1 MPSSGNIRQ
10 FIFDLSFLNKKSF
23 QPQSD
28 KIIQLTKE
36 YLITV
41 LEEVFEEYDAL
52 DNIIIEKLELD
63 LGQIDLKNPAL
74 FIDNF
79 RKQLIKALEVKNQS
93 LATELIDKEENAIL
107 FFIEKGYYPW
117 WVSSF
122 TSFNKLFTNLSN
134 SFQFSDHLI
143 AVITS
148 NQRFYYRLMN
158 ALDTNS
164 KKIFHRKILQSKAN
178 LFEPSISFFS
188 FIANESSLKSSLT
201 YQDAVKEIEFYFIKN
216 SVLFKG
222 GVSAFFFEM
231 FKHFSNYFSLSFSE
245 LFSEVSQKL
254 STFQTHSM
262 IEEFFVDETKKIKES
277 SQDFKKGERISVD
290 SFTANWN
297 QTQKPI
303 SLVIQFLEEGIKA
316 SSYTIISEYKRLL
329 DVFLDEKSKDLILY
343 LSSEAFYSAQIKLER
358 LVSLLSEKNYK
369 QLINLFKT
377 NETEKLF
384 NQVDSIFS
392 DKTFLQN
399 LSIYKNTAHLEYSY
413 KKALLSNL
421 FKSNSSQNFI
431 KNFITDYSSQ
441 IAITKEELIFEIYK
455 IGEKSKF
462 REPTEQI
469 IERIY
474 ASTEPITLTSSSL
487 KTDLNIEP
495 NSHSILFEL
504 HFTIFKK
511 ESYFNTVFKTKN
523 DFLEFI
529 FKSAT
534 YNKNSSLEDTLIHLY
549 TELQSVLDVELKT
562 LVVKAIEGLLT
573 EEYPSWQLLMD
584 SLIVRLLKEAKKSSQ
599 EALLRELI
607 LKLLTRLPKSK
618 GTLENL
624 IGHSLFIELMSIDGY
639 KLLFRSIN
647 SEYQN
652 ELEKLIT
659 QIDDKNVKLYTALLY
674 EVALHLLISKGSQ
687 SKASDFHE
695 DLVQSINSNYHFILA
710 NEEKYTSQEE
720 TLAAFV
726 VKNLKNDS
734 ATTQEFF
741 IGKPSFL
748 KYLSQEVL
756 STIFT
761 AVKKESSLDIIKL
774 IDSVF
779 RTTGV
784 VDTNQRRLSVQ
795 KEAVKLLFS
804 KGMNQ
809 TPEDFYEDLL
819 EAFFESTPPDALPIS
834 ALKVQKESRIKLIV
848 NHLKNLPDSRK
859 ALKKLLGL
867 PASLRLMQSEFLSS
881 LFLALKKESRL
892 DVSNLIEK
900 VIRTA
905 EVSDK
910 EELKLSIQ
918 KRAVELLVS
927 KGLNQTSESV
937 YEILLETFSQSEA
950 SENLAL
956 PAEKIQKENTIELI
970 INHLKNLP
978 NSRNTLENFLA
989 LPSYLKLVSHDFL
1002 SSLFLALKKET
1013 NLDLPKLIARVLNRI
1028 EDVNKNQYTLPIQKV
1043 ALDIL
1048 ISGGLKRASDAFLEE
1063 FIERLIKKYPL
1074 IFSSK
1079 TKKRI
1084 DKKGKEDSLLISIIN
1099 RFKEAQQTKY
1109 TPKDSSLEIEKF
1121 NSLLRLKQS
1130 IQENSIAANIE
1141 KDVFNFNPDLYDI
1154 IASPENLIEF
1164 LNSSFH
1170 DHELIMSFSEIS
1182 FEKEFEMDIKQ
1193 KIDSKNDTIFLF
1205 EDNLIRIQKKYNLVA
1220 LDLKSFQVILR
1231 THLLRKIGA
1240 VPVLSDFSIAM
1251 FTIDFFENLRKENY
1265 INYQQLLSFLRLKNV
1280 QPEEGVIFKA
1290 LTIFNTKSVF
1300 SITNPKLK
1308 NEMFFKDLVFYYL
1321 THNDLPSWSPIENFE
1336 EEDVI
1341 LFFKKTIQLEDKQF
1355 LSKLLG
1361 TPELIEKLTFLV
1373 SKIDSKA
1380 QLQFIRLIS
1389 LSSSRFNISLLI
1401 QKMVAILENSKL
1413 STTVSNQTF
1422 IVNLILSRSLWQTAS
1437 LITFIEKIYSSVFK
1451 QTKFSKNKVLELL
1464 AEDFNIPQKLYRLEK
1479 KPTLSK
1485 EERSELLKYYVETK
1499 SFPDNLKIYK
1509 KELEVQLKDLLA
1521 KDDFILLDTLIEY
1534 SQRFTEMEQLLSL
1547 IPIQRV
1553 FDVVTKNI
1561 FSEHSISMLLGTSL
1575 SASWSKDKRIDQQAK
1590 IIAVILFN
1598 FKQQVT
1604 SKTVATFLKEFQR
1617 IDEKKFNDFKTSFL
1631 EDMTKIKSTLTENEE
1646 VIAAVITSSSAD
1658 IPKEEKLSF
1667 DLSLIDYYLEI
1678 GSVSFENKSLTK
1690 TELFDILIS
1699 SLEQDR
1705 LTTKKMIFEWA
1716 KAMVKL
1722 KRLIALIPSSKRALF
1737 IEIIHPDLFKNIQLF
1752 SSSLVQLFS
1761 VSIEEVLKVQDEKEF
1776 DVLLLRFWSQN
1787 NIFIDSSFEIIL
1799 PLFNSFLINRKMS
1812 EKEFF
1817 QIYFEEEKEFPLEI
1831 DNFIKTLK
1839 KKYDNQRNRLSQE
1852 LGSAKE
1858 EELED
1863 ELEDSDSIVIQNAG
1877 LVLLWPFLFRL
1888 FDKCGL
1894 LMERKFKDD
1903 ISIQKAILMMQYLVT
1918 GSLEIKENDLVL
1930 NKILCGVPKNS
1941 LVDVTLEISAV
1952 ELEICDSLLKGVL
1965 QNWKKLGNSSVATL
1979 RETFLIREGV
1989 LAPVELDYNLS
2000 VVKGTFDMLIETVP
2014 WNISMIQTAF
2024 MKNRI
2029 NVDWKKQ

>member
-277 SQDFKKGERISVD
+277 SQDFKKGERIPLD
-290 SFTANWN
+290 SLTANWN

-392 DKTFLQN
+392 DNTFLQN

-549 TELQSVLDVELKT
+549 TELQSVLDVDLKT

-573 EEYPSWQLLMD
+573 EEHPSWQLLMD
-584 SLIVRLLKEAKKSSQ
+584 SLTVRLLKEAKKSSQ

-956 PAEKIQKENTIELI
+956 SSEKIQNEDTIELI

-1099 RFKEAQQTKY
+1099 RLKEAQQTKY

-1240 VPVLSDFSIAM
+1240 IPGLSDFSIAM

-1401 QKMVAILENSKL
+1401 QKMVVILENSKL
-1413 STTVSNQTF
+1413 STTLSNQTF

-1553 FDVVTKNI
+1553 FDVVLKNI

-1752 SSSLVQLFS
+1752 SSSLVQIFS
-1761 VSIEEVLKVQDEKEF
+1761 VSIEEVLKVQDENEF

-1989 LAPVELDYNLS
+1989 LTPVELDYNLS